1 MLTRNGWWFVA
12 LGVACLIAGVALSY
26 RELVMVGLALLGC
39 VVAAAVAILLRPNL
53 EVKREVSPHR
63 VNEGDGASG
72 VITITNMGRR
82 RSGPVQAIE
91 TLGRSTVNISLPAL
105 SAGATHTRVYRL
117 PTERRGCYTV
127 GPLRIGRSD
136 PLRLVSASQAD
147 SAEAMLWVLPRVH
160 KASPIPTG
168 RSQELEGPT
177 SNSAPRGGIAFHSLR
192 GYVPGDDPRLIHWK
206 STARTGTL
214 MVRHTVIT
222 NEPRLLIV
230 LDTSSASYAD
240 ESFED
245 AVRVAAS
252 LVAAGAEKRYPTD
265 FRTTG
270 GVAGS
275 IDPSGIGLSDVMD
288 KLAAVQPSDAD
299 PGLKALTKMAPAR
312 SRGVSLGAVTGQPS
326 VDQARTVGTVR
337 SRFDMATMIQVGE
350 RFDRPPLSV
359 SGVLAVNA
367 STSTEWAQVWK
378 VRIG

>member
-12 LGVACLIAGVALSY
+12 LGVACLVAGVALSY
-26 RELVMVGLALLGC
+26 RELVMVALAFLGC
-39 VVAAAVAILLRPNL
+39 LGAAAVSMVLRPDL
-53 EVKREVSPHR
+53 DVTRDVSPHR
-63 VNEGDGASG
+63 VSEGDRASG
-72 VITITNMGRR
+72 VLTVTNAGRR
-82 RSGPVQAIE
+82 RSAPVQATE
-91 TLGRSTVNISLPAL
+91 TLGKSAITLSVPSLA
-105 SAGATHTRVYRL
+105 AGATHTATYRL

-127 GPLRIGRSD
+127 GPMHIGRSD

-147 SAEAMLWVLPRVH
+147 NAEAFLWVLPRVH
-160 KASPIPTG
+160 TASPIPTG

-177 SNSAPRGGIAFHSLR
+177 NNSAPRGGIAFHSLR
-192 GYVPGDDPRLIHWK
+192 EYVAGDDPRLIHWK

-230 LDTSSASYAD
+230 LDTSRQPYDD

-252 LVAAGAEKRYPTD
+252 LVMAGAEKRYPTD

-275 IDPSGIGLSDVMD
+275 VDPAGSGLSDVMD
-288 KLAAVQPSDAD
+288 KLAAVQPDDGD
-299 PGLKALTKMAPAR
+299 PGLKALTTMAPPR
-312 SRGVSLGAVTGQPS
+312 NRGVSLGAVTGQPP
-326 VDQARTVGTVR
+326 VDQARTVGLVR
-337 SRFDMATMIQVGE
+337 GRFDMATIIQVGE
-350 RFDRPPLSV
+350 RFERPPLNV
-359 SGVLAVNA
+359 SGVLSVNA
-367 STSTEWAQVWK
+367 TTSAEWARIWK